1 MNMSS
6 STPPPPPPPRRNM
19 RLISLTEIYESQGI
33 DLTQIFS
40 IQDILEQ
47 GRLRYVREYN
57 KLSEKEKNDYQEF
70 LELGSICP
78 ICKSKN
84 HESFLKRFYFS
95 KNQRNITIK
104 NMLLKIMEQT
114 KGMSYKL
121 SLGIPCCKCYRKV
134 FNVNRNNL
142 NGQARRIEL
151 RNGLIRILERR
162 NR

>member
-1 MNMSS
+1 MSS

-19 RLISLTEIYESQGI
+19 RLISIIEIHESQGI

-40 IQDILEQ
+40 IRDILEQ
-47 GRLRYVREYN
+47 GRLRYDREYN
-57 KLSEKEKNDYQEF
+57 KFSEEEKKNFQEF

-95 KNQRNITIK
+95 KNQENINIK
-104 NMLLKIMEQT
+104 NKMLKIMEQT
-114 KGMSYKL
+114 KSLSHKL

-142 NGQARRIEL
+142 NGHVRRIGL
-151 RNGLIRILERR
+151 RNELIRILERR
-162 NR
+162 SR